1 MKLKTPRV
9 SMKNQP
15 WQQIIKI
22 SYDLNDIQLR
32 AIWVWICDGIGF
44 DPNVN
49 EHRIVYI
56 KNFLLG

>member
-1 MKLKTPRV
+1 MQ
-9 SMKNQP
+9 NQP

-32 AIWVWICDGIGF
+32 ATWVYICDGIGF

-49 EHRIVYI
+49 
-56 KNFLLG
+56 